1 MMERHI
7 TKEVQIGNRWIGG
20 NHPIAI
26 QSMTNTKTED
36 VAATVAQ
43 IKQLT
48 KVGCEIIRCAVPTQE
63 AAAALTEIKKQIT
76 IPLVADIHFDYR
88 LAIAAMEHGA
98 DKKRAMTYGL
108 ITEELAIFLAN
119 IGFKDGEEHNINAR
133 LVAKDDDLII
143 RMRDDCKPLNLKDY
157 YQALLET
164 PEIEDEEISL
174 AIIFK
179 MAKDVKY
186 TATFGANN
194 LIIRV

>member
-76 IPLVADIHFDYR
+76 IPLGDSVVTGPTLTNVNDF
-88 LAIAAMEHGA
+88 
-98 DKKRAMTYGL
+98 RAVV
-108 ITEELAIFLAN
+108 I
-119 IGFKDGEEHNINAR
+119 DR
-133 LVAKDDDLII
+133 
-143 RMRDDCKPLNLKDY
+143 RW
-157 YQALLET
+157 
-164 PEIEDEEISL
+164 SS
-174 AIIFK
+174 
-179 MAKDVKY
+179 
-186 TATFGANN
+186 
-194 LIIRV
+194 